1 MVQPQVVVEVDKL
14 SVFVVLGEGK
24 ERKTRNEE
32 APRLLLNDSS
42 EFIRSELRGC
52 KGKEPVVGEMSRKY
66 VTSSPLLLLLQTV
79 N

>member
-1 MVQPQVVVEVDKL
+1 MVVQPHVVVEVDKL

-42 EFIRSELRGC
+42 EFIRSELRG
-52 KGKEPVVGEMSRKY
+52 
-66 VTSSPLLLLLQTV
+66 
-79 N
+79 